1 MIFFKFCTWMGVIWA
16 FAVLIWGFCFFVFFL
31 FVFLIHKLLFLYFVS
46 DMTTVLASLTPDSH
60 KDECIKHALAVRSA
74 WALNNYHCFFKLYTN
89 APKMS
94 GYLMDW
100 FAERS
105 RKSALKAI
113 IKSYVH
119 YTTNFVYCLWE
130 KLHVYVDFMLERTKV
145 IFIFFTWKH
154 NVDNKKFYMYISFW
168 FWNDS

>member
-1 MIFFKFCTWMGVIWA
+1 MLGA
-16 FAVLIWGFCFFVFFL
+16 FAGFWSLCWL
-31 FVFLIHKLLFLYFVS
+31 DCIQIHRRLFLYFVS
-46 DMTTVLASLTPDSH
+46 DMTTVLASLTTDSH
-60 KDECIKHALAVRSA
+60 RDECIKHALAVRSA

-100 FAERS
+100 FAERT

-119 YTTNFVYCLWE
+119 YTISFVDLWRRE
-130 KLHVYVDFMLERTKV
+130 VDVYIVFTSVKTGSFVL
-145 IFIFFTWKH
+145 ILFTWKQ
-154 NVDNKKFYMYISFW
+154 Y
-168 FWNDS
+168 

>member
-1 MIFFKFCTWMGVIWA
+1 M
-16 FAVLIWGFCFFVFFL
+16 AVLHLVGLVYVKGCVGYFCGLLEFVCFKCIQ
-31 FVFLIHKLLFLYFVS
+31 IHRLLFLYFSS
-46 DMTTVLASLTPDSH
+46 DMTTVLASLTTDSH
-60 KDECIKHALAVRSA
+60 RDECIKHALAVRSA

-100 FAERS
+100 FAERT

-119 YTTNFVYCLWE
+119 YT
-130 KLHVYVDFMLERTKV
+130 
-145 IFIFFTWKH
+145 
-154 NVDNKKFYMYISFW
+154 ISFVDLW
-168 FWNDS
+168 RREVDVYIVFTSVKTSSFVLILFIQKQH